1 MRGREP
7 IVVFDGV
14 CNFCFWGVR
23 FILINDK
30 KGRISFV
37 PLQSPVGR
45 DLLKRNGIDP
55 GNPETFLLLKGGR
68 TYARSD
74 AVLEIARYLGR
85 WRWLRV
91 FGILPRGLRDW
102 VYGVVARNR
111 YKWFGKRDTCVVPT
125 AEQRARFLDVPG
137 A

>member
-1 MRGREP
+1 VSP
-7 IVVFDGV
+7 SSCSTACAI
-14 CNFCFWGVR
+14 FCFWGVR
-23 FILINDK
+23 FILINDT